1 VAESRIL
8 VIRGGLVVDVTRSA
22 AELGHVVIAHGQI
35 REVVRGAPPAIEG
48 AEIVAAEGCA
58 IMPGLVNAHTHSQG
72 NLAKAAEDRINLEQL
87 LNAGSW
93 FNSHRTLEDMHLS
106 ALIGAAEMVRRGCTA
121 CYDLSTELPMPSLD
135 GMMAIASAYADI
147 GMRAVLAPQLSD
159 RTLYDVVPGLE
170 DIPRNVPAALPAQAT
185 RPPTPEILAGMRRL
199 ARDWRHGA
207 HNIELGIAPTI
218 PLLCSDELL
227 AGCREI
233 ADEFGLKVHSHLA
246 ESRVWAAR
254 GRQVYG
260 ESLVERLDR
269 LGFLSPR
276 FTGAHAVWISDDDMR
291 RMADR
296 GAHVAHNPASN
307 MRLGSGL
314 AKIRRML
321 RAGMNVGLG
330 TDAANCGDHLNMF
343 EALRLSAYVSR
354 VQDEPYSE
362 WISAGESLRMATE
375 GSARLIGLERRIG
388 AVAPGYDADLV
399 FLDLRDVSV
408 VPLTNLVNQIVLCAD
423 SSIVDSVMIRGR
435 FVLRHRAFT
444 TLDYERLRHRAQESW
459 ERLNGAQA
467 ARRAYFSDA
476 QALIAERCRA
486 VSEAAEP

>member
-1 VAESRIL
+1 VADSRVS
-8 VIRGGLVVDVTRSA
+8 VIRGGLVVDVGRSA
-22 AELGHVVIAHGQI
+22 AEIGHVVIAEGRI
-35 REVVRGAPPAIEG
+35 REVVRGAPPEIEG
-48 AEIVAAEGCA
+48 ADIVAAEGYA
-58 IMPGLVNAHTHSQG
+58 VMPGLVNAHTHSQG
-72 NLAKAAEDRINLEQL
+72 NLAKATEDRISLEHL

-93 FNSHRTLEDMHLS
+93 FNSYRTLEDMHLS
-106 ALIGAAEMVRRGCTA
+106 ALIGGAEMVRRGCTA

-135 GMMAIASAYADI
+135 GMTAIASAYAEI

-159 RTLYDVVPGLE
+159 RTLYDVVPGLK
-170 DIPRNVPAALPAQAT
+170 DIPRNLPAELPAQVP

-199 ARDWRHGA
+199 ARDWAHGGKV
-207 HNIELGIAPTI
+207 ELGIAPTI
-218 PLLCSDELL
+218 PLLCSDALL

-233 ADEFGLKVHSHLA
+233 ADEYGLKVHSHLA
-246 ESRVWAAR
+246 ESRVWAAL
-254 GRQVYG
+254 GRQIYG

-291 RMADR
+291 RMGDR

-330 TDAANCGDHLNMF
+330 TDAANCGDHLSMF
-343 EALRLSAYVSR
+343 EALRLGAYVSR

-375 GSARLIGLERRIG
+375 GSARLLGLERQIG

-408 VPLTNLVNQIVLCAD
+408 VPLTNVVNQIVLCAD
-423 SSIVDSVMIRGR
+423 SSIVDSVMIAGQ
-435 FVLRHRAFT
+435 FVLRHRTFT
-444 TLDYERLRHRAQESW
+444 TIDYDAMRHRAQESW
-459 ERLNGAQA
+459 ERLNAAQTV
-467 ARRAYFSDA
+467 RRSYLSDFHP
-476 QALIAERCRA
+476 LIAARCRA
-486 VSEAAEP
+486 VSGAAEP